1 MSSGMWA
8 TICTHQYNLL
18 KKEGMRVFRYGD
30 AIIRVAHMTG
40 TDCLNPSNSLS
51 LPSALLIISSD

>member
-1 MSSGMWA
+1 MWA